1 VVTDGPYGGGELFIP
16 VPLRLGAMMEYGE
29 RFRPIFEREDAL
41 GMPPEH
47 LRAISRGLAHLVIDG
62 AEDPE
67 LAPWVAL
74 TGTLPVPRDS
84 LLGAP

>member
-1 VVTDGPYGGGELFIP
+1 
-16 VPLRLGAMMEYGE
+16 MMEYGM
-29 RFRPIFEREDAL
+29 RFRPIFEREDAV

-47 LRAISRGLAHLVIDG
+47 LRAISRGLAHLVIDA

-67 LAPWVAL
+67 LTPWVAL

-84 LLGAP
+84 LLGPP

>member
-1 VVTDGPYGGGELFIP
+1 MVTDGPYGGGELFIP

-29 RFRPIFEREDAL
+29 RFRPIFEREDAV

-67 LAPWVAL
+67 LAPSSTSVGLMSWPM
-74 TGTLPVPRDS
+74 T
-84 LLGAP
+84 